1 VAGFTLID
9 LFERMA
15 AAGASDLHLCAGS
28 PPVFRVRGEL
38 ARVDGPPITAE
49 EMRDLVYRITTLDQ
63 QKELEVERELDF
75 SYALGNTWRFRLNAF
90 YDRDAVA
97 CAVRLV
103 PATIPT
109 LDDIRMPAI
118 VHELAFRPRG
128 LVLVTGPTGSGKST
142 TLAAMV
148 DAINEERACHIVT
161 VEDPIEFV
169 HSHKRAVVNQREVGA
184 DTRSFARALR
194 SALRQDPDVIL
205 VGELRDLDSI
215 SIALTAAETGH
226 LVFATLHTRSA
237 ASAIDRIVDVFPHE
251 QQAQVRVQLGAS
263 LQGIIAQALLVT
275 ADGDDRRAAIEVLV
289 ADDAVRNLIRQAKM
303 EQVHSY
309 MHTGG
314 RRGMHTLEQA
324 LAKLVQ
330 DGDVT
335 LPEALAHAND
345 PEQLHRLVNRGH
357 DAGAKVPVA
366 PVSFHAHGR
375 GTPNA
380 ADSSYPPQGGEQFS
394 GADF

>member
-1 VAGFTLID
+1 LVTAFTLID

-28 PPVFRVRGEL
+28 PPVLRVRGEL
-38 ARVDGPPITAE
+38 ERLDLPEVSGE
-49 EMRDLVYRITTLDQ
+49 EMRALVYRITTLDQ
-63 QKELEVERELDF
+63 QKELEIERELDF
-75 SYALGNTWRFRLNAF
+75 SYALGDTWRFRLNAS
-90 YDRDAVA
+90 YDRDSVA

-109 LDDIRMPAI
+109 LEDLRMPEI
-118 VHELAFRPRG
+118 VRELAFRPRG

-237 ASAIDRIVDVFPHE
+237 AGAIDRVVDVFPHE

-275 ADGDDRRAAIEVLV
+275 ADGEDRRAAVEVLV

-324 LAKLVQ
+324 LAQLVQ
-330 DGDVT
+330 DGDVA
-335 LPEALAHAND
+335 LPEAIAHAND
-345 PEQLHRLVNRGH
+345 PEQLRRLVNRGR
-357 DAGAKVPVA
+357 DTEPKVTAAPVA
-366 PVSFHAHGR
+366 
-375 GTPNA
+375 
-380 ADSSYPPQGGEQFS
+380 
-394 GADF
+394 

>member
-1 VAGFTLID
+1 VQPNTLID

-28 PPVFRVRGEL
+28 PPVLRVRGEL
-38 ARVDGPPITAE
+38 ERIDAPLITAE
-49 EMRDLVYRITTLDQ
+49 EMRNLVYRVTTLNQ

-75 SYALGNTWRFRLNAF
+75 SYSLGDTWRFRINAF

-109 LDDIRMPAI
+109 LEDLHMPTI
-118 VHELAFRPRG
+118 LRELAFRPRG

-142 TLAAMV
+142 TLAAMI
-148 DAINEERACHIVT
+148 DAINTERACHIVT
-161 VEDPIEFV
+161 VEDPIEFI
-169 HSHKRAVVNQREVGA
+169 HSHKRAVVNQREVGT

-237 ASAIDRIVDVFPHE
+237 AGAIDRIVDVFSPE
-251 QQAQVRVQLGAS
+251 QQAQVRVQLGSS
-263 LQGIIAQALLVT
+263 LQGIVSQALLVT
-275 ADGDDRRAAIEVLV
+275 ADGEGRRAAVEVLV

-309 MHTGG
+309 LHTGG
-314 RRGMHTLEQA
+314 KRGMRTLEQA
-324 LAKLVQ
+324 LAGLVQ
-330 DGDVT
+330 DGLVA
-335 LPEALAHAND
+335 LPEALANAND
-345 PEQLHRLVNRGH
+345 PEQLRRLVTRARTGELQVSAAT
-357 DAGAKVPVA
+357 AG
-366 PVSFHAHGR
+366 
-375 GTPNA
+375 
-380 ADSSYPPQGGEQFS
+380 
-394 GADF
+394 

>member
-1 VAGFTLID
+1 VTPYSFVD
-9 LFERMA
+9 LFEQMA

-28 PPVFRVRGEL
+28 PPVMRVRGEL
-38 ARVDGPPITAE
+38 ARIDAPALTAD
-49 EMRDLVYRITTLDQ
+49 EMRHLVYRVTTLEQ

-75 SYALGNTWRFRLNAF
+75 SYSLADRWRFRVNAF
-90 YDRDAVA
+90 FDREAVA
-97 CAVRLV
+97 AAVRLV
-103 PATIPT
+103 PAEVPT
-109 LDDIRMPAI
+109 LETLQMPA
-118 VHELAFRPRG
+118 VVRELAFRPRG

-161 VEDPIEFV
+161 IEDPIEFV
-169 HSHKRAVVNQREVGA
+169 HGHKRAVVNQREVGT

-194 SALRQDPDVIL
+194 SVLRQDPDVVL
-205 VGELRDLDSI
+205 VGELRDLETI

-237 ASAIDRIVDVFPHE
+237 ASAIDRVVDVFPAE
-251 QQAQVRVQLGAS
+251 QQSQVRVQLSSS
-263 LQGIIAQALLVT
+263 LQGIIAQALLLT
-275 ADGDDRRAAIEVLV
+275 ADGEGRRAAVEVLV

-324 LAKLVQ
+324 LAGLVQ
-330 DGDVT
+330 DGDVS
-335 LPEALAHAND
+335 LAEALANAND
-345 PEQLHRLVNRGH
+345 PEQLRRLASRARTLEPEVSVTA
-357 DAGAKVPVA
+357 AG
-366 PVSFHAHGR
+366 
-375 GTPNA
+375 
-380 ADSSYPPQGGEQFS
+380 
-394 GADF
+394 